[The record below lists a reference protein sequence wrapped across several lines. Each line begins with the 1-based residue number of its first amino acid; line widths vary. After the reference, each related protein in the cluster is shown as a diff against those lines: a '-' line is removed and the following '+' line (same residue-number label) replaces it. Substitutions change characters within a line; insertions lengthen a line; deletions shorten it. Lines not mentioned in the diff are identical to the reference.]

1 MRLRSCEQNNSIS
14 DFYLLQLNNFEVF
27 FELDLAKSSNL
38 SKNGSAA
45 SFAQTD
51 QCCDHWARSR
61 TRRHWYW
68 ERPMPFGETRSVS
81 SNLKNYHSRQP
92 CHSDQKLSTIRMMRL
107 TKVKISLSFPPFYS
121 LELGL
126 SKKENE
132 VAEKVD
138 DMAMRK
144 SGNES
149 VAEFASKLVQFL
161 SASNWPH
168 SL

>member
-1 MRLRSCEQNNSIS
+1 
-14 DFYLLQLNNFEVF
+14 
-27 FELDLAKSSNL
+27 
-38 SKNGSAA
+38 
-45 SFAQTD
+45 
-51 QCCDHWARSR
+51 
-61 TRRHWYW
+61 
-68 ERPMPFGETRSVS
+68 
-81 SNLKNYHSRQP
+81 
-92 CHSDQKLSTIRMMRL
+92 MMRL